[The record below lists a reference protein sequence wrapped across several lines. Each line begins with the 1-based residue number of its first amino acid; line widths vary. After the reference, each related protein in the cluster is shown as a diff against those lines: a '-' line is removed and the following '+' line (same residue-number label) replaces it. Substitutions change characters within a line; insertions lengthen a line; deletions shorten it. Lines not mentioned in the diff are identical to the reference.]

1 MAPVIF
7 SFILQLLGFSTS
19 LSQHQNVNFIF
30 FSFFLS
36 TNEKH
41 KRHICKTIYVK
52 NDRNF
57 LFNED
62 FIQWRLFQTEEQNG
76 QWEKFRLENPHLE
89 ENLDEAIRRFNAL
102 EMNRASLSKREK
114 DAIYSAVMQKIRRH
128 KMRKRRMRI
137 SLAATAAILVITI
150 LSTLFVR
157 LNKDNG
163 PVLLTENSSI
173 VGETLPKE
181 EICLFSGEE
190 KINIANQ
197 SDILLNQKGEVLV
210 INNKNAGEELALS
223 PTKMNKLVVPFG
235 KQSNLILADGTK
247 IYLNSGTQ
255 VDFPS
260 RFDKKT
266 REIHVKGE
274 IFIEV
279 MKDTKRPFIVHTDR
293 MDIQVLGTSFNVSA
307 YQDDIEATV
316 VLVNGKVSVK
326 TAQQVMEMLP
336 NEKAELTNDQ
346 IIKETVDVSEYIS
359 WTKGVLEFYEAPVS
373 EILKKVG
380 RYYNVQFESSS
391 DIPLS
396 TRTCSGKLF
405 LSNNLD
411 SVMTSVSVLSST
423 NYRRENNII
432 YITKKIDCL

>member
-1 MAPVIF
+1 MLILYF
-7 SFILQLLGFSTS
+7 FI
-19 LSQHQNVNFIF
+19 
-30 FSFFLS
+30 FLS

-41 KRHICKTIYVK
+41 KRPIYKTIYVK
-52 NDRNF
+52 NDQNF
-57 LFNED
+57 LLNED
-62 FIQWRLFQTEEQNG
+62 FIQWRLFQTEEQNE
-76 QWEKFRLENPHLE
+76 QWGKFRLENPHLE
-89 ENLDEAIRRFNAL
+89 KDLDEAMRRFSAL
-102 EMNRASLSKREK
+102 EMNRVSLSEDEK
-114 DAIYSAVMQKIRRH
+114 DAIYSAVIQNIRKH
-128 KMRKRRMRI
+128 EKRKYRLQAW
-137 SLAATAAILVITI
+137 SVATAAILVVVF
-150 LSTLFVR
+150 LSTLFIQ

-163 PVLLTENSSI
+163 PVPPVENSI
-173 VGETLPKE
+173 IMGQTLPGE
-181 EICLFSGEE
+181 EVYLISGKE

-197 SDILLNQKGEVLV
+197 SDILLNQKGEVQV

-260 RFDKKT
+260 RFDEKT
-266 REIHVKGE
+266 REIHVNGE

-279 MKDTKRPFIVHTDR
+279 MKDTKRPFVVHTDR

-307 YQDDIEATV
+307 YHDDIGATV

-336 NEKAELTNDQ
+336 NEKAELTNNQ
-346 IIKETVDVSEYIS
+346 ITKETVDVSEYIS
-359 WTKGVLEFYEAPVS
+359 WTKGVLEFYEASVS

-380 RYYNVQFESSS
+380 RYYNVQFESSP
-391 DIPLS
+391 DIPLNA
-396 TRTCSGKLF
+396 RTCSGKLF

-423 NYRRENNII
+423 NYRRENNMI
-432 YITKKIDCL
+432 YITKK